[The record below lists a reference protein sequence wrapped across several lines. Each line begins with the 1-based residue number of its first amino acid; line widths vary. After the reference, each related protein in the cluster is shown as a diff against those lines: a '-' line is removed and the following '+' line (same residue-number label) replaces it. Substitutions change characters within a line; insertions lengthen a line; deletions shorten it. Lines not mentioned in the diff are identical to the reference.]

1 MITYEWIFPEIEC
14 NPQNEIK
21 IIHWKY
27 VGTEGEYSECVYASC
42 TNSEGIDFDAVTK
55 QQLIQ
60 CVLNDQ
66 LTLTENEMQQNIS
79 DKIEKQKTPQSISKF
94 KNF

>member
-42 TNSEGIDFDAVTK
+42 TNSEGIDFAVTK

-60 CVLNDQ
+60 CVVNDQ
-66 LTLTENEMQQNIS
+66 LTLTENQMQQNIS